1 MLRVVRMMMSVEK
14 IMPMVMYMS
23 KGAVFNTIMVMAVA
37 MLIVLMIV
45 IC

>member
-1 MLRVVRMMMSVEK
+1 MMAVEK

-23 KGAVFNTIMVMAVA
+23 KGAVFHAIMVMAVA
-37 MLIVLMIV
+37 MPIVLMIV